1 MKATE
6 VLGVIIF
13 CEECGTQHEFSDDG
27 SGCKHPLLTCEG
39 CHETLTV
46 PDAASSIAGPSPNP
60 VRLLIVDDSRLIRT
74 AVRRL
79 FASDGQV
86 QVVGEA
92 ANGREALDLL
102 PQLKPD
108 VITLDI
114 NMPEMDGLSTLKH
127 IMIKHPTPTVMF
139 SALTR
144 EGAKETFDALRFGAI
159 DFMPKPSQTRGEDIF
174 EQERLI
180 LQKVKIAAGV
190 EIGAIRLLRT
200 SGSSRQEDQT
210 PPMEPEGLVALG
222 ASEGGYGALL
232 KVIPQLPPDLPAA
245 YLAILYAEPEH
256 VLAFADYLNANSAI
270 SVKRASMGAPLEAGT
285 CYLASGSEYVSLCA
299 RDGRMAMQVNPSPF
313 PERRGAINMLML
325 SVSEIMQNQTIG
337 VVLSGK
343 GNDGAE
349 GSAEIRRVGG
359 TVIMQDPRTCLF
371 QEMVQASLRTGNAD
385 HICSD
390 QDIASAIKTA
400 FGYQTN

>member
-1 MKATE
+1 M
-6 VLGVIIF
+6 IIF
-13 CEECGTQHEFSDDG
+13 CEECGTQHEVSDDCIAG
-27 SGCKHPLLTCEG
+27 KSSRLTCEG

-46 PDAASSIAGPSPNP
+46 PGTASSIAGPSQKPI
-60 VRLLIVDDSRLIRT
+60 RLLVVDDSRLIRA

-79 FASDGQV
+79 FEIDGQV

-102 PQLKPD
+102 PSLKPD

-114 NMPEMDGLSTLKH
+114 NMPVMDGLSTLKH

-144 EGAKETFDALRFGAI
+144 EGATETFDALRFGAI
-159 DFMPKPSQTRGEDIF
+159 DFMLKPSQSKGDDVA

-190 EIGAIRLLRT
+190 EIGAIRMLRT
-200 SGSSRQEDQT
+200 SHQKKQENPARSIDA
-210 PPMEPEGLVALG
+210 EGIVVLG
-222 ASEGGYGALL
+222 ASEGGYGTLL
-232 KVIPQLPPDLPAA
+232 KIIPQLPPDLPVA
-245 YLAILYAEPEH
+245 YMVILYAAPAH
-256 VLAFADYLNANSAI
+256 VAAFADYLNANSAI
-270 SVKRASMGAPLEAGT
+270 AVQRAIDSQPIQGGT
-285 CYLASGSEYVSLCA
+285 CYLAAGSEYASLHLTG
-299 RDGRMAMQVNPSPF
+299 GRMTMQVNPSPF

-349 GSAEIRRVGG
+349 GSAEVRRVGG

>member
-1 MKATE
+1 
-6 VLGVIIF
+6 LIIF
-13 CEECGTQHEFSDDG
+13 CEECGTQHEIAQ
-27 SGCKHPLLTCEG
+27 GCVEGKKALLTCEG

-46 PDAASSIAGPSPNP
+46 PAAASSIAGPSQKPIS
-60 VRLLIVDDSRLIRT
+60 LLIVDDSKLIRA

-79 FASDGQV
+79 FEADGQV

-102 PQLKPD
+102 PRLKPD

-144 EGAKETFDALRFGAI
+144 EGATETFDALRFGAI
-159 DFMPKPSQTRGEDIF
+159 DFMPKPSQSKGDDIAD
-174 EQERLI
+174 QERLI

-190 EIGAIRLLRT
+190 EIGAVRMLRT
-200 SGSSRQEDQT
+200 SHRETLQN
-210 PPMEPEGLVALG
+210 PPRAMDAEGIAVFG

-232 KVIPQLPPDLPAA
+232 KIIPQLPPDLPAA
-245 YLAILYAEPEH
+245 YMVILYATPDH
-256 VLAFADYLNANSAI
+256 VAAFADYLNANSAI
-270 SVKRASMGAPLEAGT
+270 TVKRALDGQPVQGGI
-285 CYLASGSEYVSLCA
+285 CYLAAGSEYASLHLTA
-299 RDGRMAMQVNPSPF
+299 GRMTMQVNPSPF

-349 GSAEIRRVGG
+349 GSAEVRRVGG

-371 QEMVQASLRTGNAD
+371 QEMVQAALKAAKAD

-390 QDIASAIKTA
+390 QEIASAIKTA

>member
-1 MKATE
+1 M
-6 VLGVIIF
+6 IIF
-13 CEECGTQHEFSDDG
+13 CEECGTQHDVSDDCLAG
-27 SGCKHPLLTCEG
+27 KSGRLICEG
-39 CHETLTV
+39 CHETLTT
-46 PDAASSIAGPSPNP
+46 PGSASSIAGPSQKPI
-60 VRLLIVDDSRLIRT
+60 RLLIVDDSRLIRA

-79 FASDGQV
+79 FETDGQV

-102 PQLKPD
+102 PSLKPD

-114 NMPEMDGLSTLKH
+114 NMPVMDGLSTLKH

-144 EGAKETFDALRFGAI
+144 EGATETFDALRFGAI
-159 DFMPKPSQTRGEDIF
+159 DFMLKPSQSKGDDVA

-190 EIGAIRLLRT
+190 EIGGVRLLRT
-200 SGSSRQEDQT
+200 GHRKSETRPSEAVDT
-210 PPMEPEGLVALG
+210 EGIVVLG

-232 KVIPQLPPDLPAA
+232 KIIPQLPSDLPLT
-245 YLAILYAEPEH
+245 YMVILYAAPAH
-256 VLAFADYLNANSAI
+256 VAAFADYLNANSAI
-270 SVKRASMGAPLEAGT
+270 AVQRARHEAPLQAGT

-299 RDGRMAMQVNPSPF
+299 RNGRMAMQVNPSPF

-325 SVSEIMQNQTIG
+325 SASELSQSQTIG

-349 GSAEIRRVGG
+349 GAAEIRRVGG
-359 TVIMQDPRTCLF
+359 TVIMQEPATCLF
-371 QEMVQASLRTGNAD
+371 QEMVQAALRAGNAD
-385 HICSD
+385 HVCSD
-390 QDIASAIKTA
+390 LEIASAIKTA

>member
-1 MKATE
+1 
-6 VLGVIIF
+6 LIIF
-13 CEECGTQHEFSDDG
+13 CEECGTQHDVSDDCLAG
-27 SGCKHPLLTCEG
+27 KSGRLTCEG

-46 PDAASSIAGPSPNP
+46 PGSASSIAGPSQKPI
-60 VRLLIVDDSRLIRT
+60 RLLIVDDSRLIRA

-79 FASDGQV
+79 FETDGQV

-102 PQLKPD
+102 PSLKPD

-114 NMPEMDGLSTLKH
+114 NMPVMDGLSTLKH

-144 EGAKETFDALRFGAI
+144 EGATETFDALRFGAI
-159 DFMPKPSQTRGEDIF
+159 DFMLKPSQAKGDDVA

-190 EIGAIRLLRT
+190 EMGAVRLLRT
-200 SGSSRQEDQT
+200 GHLKSQVRPSDAIDT
-210 PPMEPEGLVALG
+210 EGIVVLG

-232 KVIPQLPPDLPAA
+232 KIIPQLPSDLPLT
-245 YLAILYAEPEH
+245 YMVILYAAPAH
-256 VLAFADYLNANSAI
+256 VAAFADYLNINSAI
-270 SVKRASMGAPLEAGT
+270 AVQRARHEAPLQAGT

-325 SVSEIMQNQTIG
+325 SASELLESQTIG
-337 VVLSGK
+337 VILSGK

-349 GSAEIRRVGG
+349 GAAEIRRVGG
-359 TVIMQDPRTCLF
+359 TVIMQEPGTCLF
-371 QEMVQASLRTGNAD
+371 QEMVQAALRAGNAD
-385 HICSD
+385 HVCSD
-390 QDIASAIKTA
+390 LEIASAIKTA

>member
-1 MKATE
+1 M
-6 VLGVIIF
+6 
-13 CEECGTQHEFSDDG
+13 
-27 SGCKHPLLTCEG
+27 
-39 CHETLTV
+39 
-46 PDAASSIAGPSPNP
+46 AGRP
-60 VRLLIVDDSRLIRT
+60 
-74 AVRRL
+74 
-79 FASDGQV
+79 
-86 QVVGEA
+86 
-92 ANGREALDLL
+92 LDLL
-102 PQLKPD
+102 PYLKPD

-114 NMPEMDGLSTLKH
+114 NMPVMDGLSTLKH

-144 EGAKETFDALRFGAI
+144 EGATETFDALRFGAI
-159 DFMPKPSQTRGEDIF
+159 DFMPKPSQSKGADIA

-190 EIGAIRLLRT
+190 EMGTVRLLRT
-200 SGSSRQEDQT
+200 GHLKSRVRPADAIET
-210 PPMEPEGLVALG
+210 EGIVVLG

-232 KVIPQLPPDLPAA
+232 KIIPQLPSDLPLT
-245 YLAILYAEPEH
+245 YMVILYAAPAH
-256 VLAFADYLNANSAI
+256 VAAFADYLNVNSAI
-270 SVKRASMGAPLEAGT
+270 AVQRARHEAPLQAGT

-299 RDGRMAMQVNPSPF
+299 KNGQMAMQVNPSPF

-325 SVSEIMQNQTIG
+325 SASEIMQNQTIG

-371 QEMVQASLRTGNAD
+371 QEMVQAALRAGKAD
-385 HICSD
+385 HMCSD

>member
-1 MKATE
+1 M
-6 VLGVIIF
+6 IILY
-13 CEECGTQHEFSDDG
+13 EECGTRHEFPDDG
-27 SGCKHPLLTCEG
+27 SAGKQTLLTCEG

-46 PDAASSIAGPSPNP
+46 PDAASSIAGPSQNP
-60 VRLLIVDDSRLIRT
+60 IRLLIVDDSRLIRT

-102 PQLKPD
+102 PRLKPD

-144 EGAKETFDALRFGAI
+144 EGATETFDALRFGAI
-159 DFMPKPSQTRGEDIF
+159 AFMPKPSQTRGECHGTGTPD
-174 EQERLI
+174 
-180 LQKVKIAAGV
+180 AAKSESRRRRGN
-190 EIGAIRLLRT
+190 GAISLLRT
-200 SGSSRQEDQT
+200 SRSDPQVSQNQGMD
-210 PPMEPEGLVALG
+210 PEGIVVLG

-232 KVIPQLPPDLPAA
+232 KIVPQLPPALPAA
-245 YLAILYAEPEH
+245 CIAILYADAAH
-256 VLAFADYLNANSAI
+256 VSAFADYLNANSAVT
-270 SVKRASMGAPLEAGT
+270 VKRAMMGDALQAGT
-285 CYLASGSEYVSLCA
+285 CYLASGSEYTTLQNG
-299 RDGRMAMQVNPSPF
+299 DGRLTLQVNPSPF

-325 SVSEIMQNQTIG
+325 SVSEIMPRQAIG
-337 VVLSGK
+337 VVLTGK

-349 GSAEIRRVGG
+349 GAAEIRRVGG
-359 TVIMQDPRTCLF
+359 TVILQDPPTCLF
-371 QEMVQASLRTGNAD
+371 QEMVQTTLRTGKAD
-385 HICSD
+385 YVCAD
-390 QDIASAIKTA
+390 LDIASAIKTA
-400 FGYQTN
+400 FGYQTK

>member
-1 MKATE
+1 M
-6 VLGVIIF
+6 IIF
-13 CEECGTQHEFSDDG
+13 CEECGTQHEFPDDG
-27 SGCKHPLLTCEG
+27 SAGKQTLLTCEG

-46 PDAASSIAGPSPNP
+46 PDAASSIAGPSQNP
-60 VRLLIVDDSRLIRT
+60 IRLLIVDDSRLIRT

-102 PQLKPD
+102 PRFKPD

-144 EGAKETFDALRFGAI
+144 EGATETFDALRFGAI
-159 DFMPKPSQTRGEDIF
+159 DFMPKPSQTKGENVA

-180 LQKVKIAAGV
+180 LQKVKVAAGV
-190 EIGAIRLLRT
+190 ETGAIRLLRT
-200 SGSSRQEDQT
+200 SHSDPQVSRTQRMD
-210 PPMEPEGLVALG
+210 PEGIVVLG

-232 KVIPQLPPDLPAA
+232 KIFPQLPPDLPAA
-245 YLAILYAEPEH
+245 CIAILYADAAH
-256 VLAFADYLNANSAI
+256 VSAFADYLNANSAVT
-270 SVKRASMGAPLEAGT
+270 VKRAMMGDALQAGT
-285 CYLASGSEYVSLCA
+285 CYLASGSEYTTLQNG
-299 RDGRMAMQVNPSPF
+299 DGRLTLQVNPSPF

-325 SVSEIMQNQTIG
+325 SVSEIMPRQAIG
-337 VVLSGK
+337 VVLTGK

-349 GSAEIRRVGG
+349 GAAEIRRVGG
-359 TVIMQDPRTCLF
+359 TVILQDPPTCLF
-371 QEMVQASLRTGNAD
+371 QEMVQATLRTGKAD
-385 HICSD
+385 YVCAD
-390 QDIASAIKTA
+390 LDIASAIKTA
-400 FGYQTN
+400 FGYQTK

>member
-1 MKATE
+1 M
-6 VLGVIIF
+6 IIF
-13 CEECGTQHEFSDDG
+13 CEECGTQHDVSDDCIAG
-27 SGCKHPLLTCEG
+27 RSSLLTCEG

-46 PDAASSIAGPSPNP
+46 PGTSSSIAGPSQKPI
-60 VRLLIVDDSRLIRT
+60 RLLIVDDSRLIR
-74 AVRRL
+74 AVVRRL
-79 FASDGQV
+79 FETDGQV

-102 PQLKPD
+102 PRLKPD

-114 NMPEMDGLSTLKH
+114 NMPVMDGLTTLKH

-144 EGAKETFDALRFGAI
+144 EGATETFDALRFGAI
-159 DFMPKPSQTRGEDIF
+159 DFMLKPSQSKGDDVA

-180 LQKVKIAAGV
+180 LQKVKIAAGI
-190 EIGAIRLLRT
+190 EMGAIRLLRT
-200 SGSSRQEDQT
+200 AHQKKPVRPSGAIDT
-210 PPMEPEGLVALG
+210 EGIIVLG

-232 KVIPQLPPDLPAA
+232 KIIPQLPSDLPAA
-245 YLAILYAEPEH
+245 YMIILYAAPAH
-256 VLAFADYLNANSAI
+256 VEAFTDYLNANSAI
-270 SVKRASMGAPLEAGT
+270 AVQRALNDEPLQAGT
-285 CYLASGSEYVSLCA
+285 CYLAAGSEYVSLCA
-299 RDGRMAMQVNPSPF
+299 TDGRIAMQINPSPF
-313 PERRGAINMLML
+313 PGRRGAINMLML
-325 SVSEIMQNQTIG
+325 SASEILQSQTIG
-337 VVLSGK
+337 IVLSGK

-349 GSAEIRRVGG
+349 GAAEIRRVGG

-371 QEMVQASLRTGNAD
+371 QEMVQAALHTGKAD

-390 QDIASAIKTA
+390 LEIASAIKTA

>member
-1 MKATE
+1 M
-6 VLGVIIF
+6 IIF
-13 CEECGTQHEFSDDG
+13 CEECGTQHEFPDDG
-27 SGCKHPLLTCEG
+27 SAGKQTLLTCEG
-39 CHETLTV
+39 CHETLTI
-46 PDAASSIAGPSPNP
+46 PDATSSIAGPSQNP
-60 VRLLIVDDSRLIRT
+60 VRLLVVDDSRLIRT
-74 AVRRL
+74 AIRRL

-102 PQLKPD
+102 PRLKPD

-144 EGAKETFDALRFGAI
+144 EGATETFDALRFGAI
-159 DFMPKPSQTRGEDIF
+159 DFMPKPSQSKGEDIA

-180 LQKVKIAAGV
+180 LQKVKVAAGV
-190 EIGAIRLLRT
+190 ETGAIRLLRT
-200 SGSSRQEDQT
+200 SRSNGQDGNARM
-210 PPMEPEGLVALG
+210 MEPEGIVVIG

-232 KVIPQLPPDLPAA
+232 KIIPQLPADLPAA
-245 YLAILYAEPEH
+245 CLAIQYAEPEH
-256 VLAFADYLNANSAI
+256 VLAFAEYLNANSAVT
-270 SVKRASMGAPLEAGT
+270 VKRAAMGDTLRSGT
-285 CYLASGSEYVSLCA
+285 CYLASGSEYTTLQN
-299 RDGRMAMQVNPSPF
+299 DGGHITLQVNPSPF

-325 SVSEIMQNQTIG
+325 SVSEMMPRQTIG
-337 VVLSGK
+337 VVLTGK

-349 GSAEIRRVGG
+349 GTAEIRRVGG
-359 TVIMQDPRTCLF
+359 TVILQTPRTCLF
-371 QEMVQASLRTGNAD
+371 QEMVQATLRMGKAD
-385 HICSD
+385 YVCPD
-390 QDIASAIKTA
+390 LDIASAIKTA

>member
-1 MKATE
+1 MIK
-6 VLGVIIF
+6 V
-13 CEECGTQHEFSDDG
+13 
-27 SGCKHPLLTCEG
+27 
-39 CHETLTV
+39 
-46 PDAASSIAGPSPNP
+46 
-60 VRLLIVDDSRLIRT
+60 LIVDDSAVVRKILTDELSRYDDIEIVGT
-74 AVRRL
+74 AVDPYV
-79 FASDGQV
+79 A
-86 QVVGEA
+86 
-92 ANGREALDLL
+92 REKIVKLR
-102 PQLKPD
+102 PD

-144 EGAKETFDALRFGAI
+144 EGATETFDALRFGAI
-159 DFMPKPSQTRGEDIF
+159 DFMPKPSQSKGDDIAD
-174 EQERLI
+174 QERLI

-190 EIGAIRLLRT
+190 EIGAVRMLRT
-200 SGSSRQEDQT
+200 SHRET
-210 PPMEPEGLVALG
+210 LENPPRAMDAEGIAVFG

-232 KVIPQLPPDLPAA
+232 KIIPQLPPDLPAA
-245 YLAILYAEPEH
+245 YMVILYATPDH
-256 VLAFADYLNANSAI
+256 VTAFADYLNANSAI
-270 SVKRASMGAPLEAGT
+270 TVKRAVDGQPVRGGI
-285 CYLASGSEYVSLCA
+285 CYLAAGSEYASLHLTA
-299 RDGRMAMQVNPSPF
+299 GRMTMQVNPSPF

-349 GSAEIRRVGG
+349 GSAEVRRVGG

-371 QEMVQASLRTGNAD
+371 QEMVQAALKAAKAD

-390 QDIASAIKTA
+390 QEIASAIKTA